1 MAESDLKDLSVEELT
16 ARLTKLKQE
25 MLEMRIQATG
35 GKLDKPHRLR
45 LARREVARIMTW
57 LSRHQQTKKQGS

>member
-1 MAESDLKDLSVEELT
+1 
-16 ARLTKLKQE
+16 
-25 MLEMRIQATG
+25 
-35 GKLDKPHRLR
+35 LDKPHRLR